1 MKRLLLHFLV
11 GAAGL
16 SGLSLIFEKSLC
28 AAEEENS
35 WRAPLWIHTLEL
47 PRELGEK
54 PIFESS
60 TFVLSGDQND
70 ENLSLLVERRNNLVY
85 ITRLVERPNP
95 GLVLN
100 RWKENFL
107 KNHKIRKNLQFG
119 DLGVDIIS
127 RFEDHPLLASLE
139 LYRKKFQIFWDN
151 PDRLEIFSSELMFPR
166 QVITESI
173 QEGLPIVNK
182 HSTIKMEAPN
192 WELFIG
198 LLFISHSVETKS
210 ENPIT
215 QYFEVPDH
223 QLVALV
229 GILDRENPDYHLL
242 AELSLDQNRFRL
254 RPLHDEKLSKDLK
267 QIFLLKDFEHG
278 LNKLS
283 LDKVSK
289 LFKLK
294 QIKANSS
301 LTNLKTPIDSR
312 IHFYSMRKKDPAL
325 FREFFGSLEQLWASK
340 HKSVIK
346 EVGFSPS
353 ELLSVIQDSHIG
365 SIRLD
370 AKSRNCQSFM
380 REIPTSAI
388 DSGGLPEIND

>member
-1 MKRLLLHFLV
+1 M

-60 TFVLSGDQND
+60 TFVLSGEQNE
-70 ENLSLLVERRNNLVY
+70 ENLSLLIERRDHLVY

-127 RFEDHPLLASLE
+127 RFEDHPLLSSLE

-151 PDRLEIFSSELMFPR
+151 PDRLEIFSSELVFPR

-182 HSTIKMEAPN
+182 HSVVKMDAPN

-198 LLFISHSVETKS
+198 LLFISHAVDVES
-210 ENPIT
+210 ETPIT

-229 GILDRENPDYHLL
+229 GILDRKNPSYQFI

-254 RPLHDEKLSKDLK
+254 QPLNDEKLSKDLT

-278 LNKLS
+278 LNKLNLS
-283 LDKVSK
+283 KVSK
-289 LFKLK
+289 LFRLEQIKTNNSLTKLK
-294 QIKANSS
+294 TA
-301 LTNLKTPIDSR
+301 IDSR
-312 IHFYSMRKKDPAL
+312 IHFYSIRKKEPTL
-325 FREFFGSLEQLWASK
+325 VREFLGGLEELWASK
-340 HKSVIK
+340 HKAVSK
-346 EVGFSPS
+346 EFSLSPS
-353 ELLSVIQDSHIG
+353 ELLSLIQDFHIG
-365 SIRLD
+365 SLRLD
-370 AKSRNCQSFM
+370 ANSKSCRSFM
-380 REIPTSAI
+380 GEISALSG
-388 DSGGLPEIND
+388 DSNSIRNKK

>member
-60 TFVLSGDQND
+60 TFVLSGEQNE
-70 ENLSLLVERRNNLVY
+70 ENLSLLIERRNNLVY

-107 KNHKIRKNLQFG
+107 KNHKIRKDLQFG

-127 RFEDHPLLASLE
+127 RFEDHPLLPSLE

-151 PDRLEIFSSELMFPR
+151 PDRLEIFSSELVLPR

-182 HSTIKMEAPN
+182 HSVVKMDAPN

-198 LLFISHSVETKS
+198 LLFISHAIDVES
-210 ENPIT
+210 ETPIT

-229 GILDRENPDYHLL
+229 GILDRKNPSYQLI

-254 RPLHDEKLSKDLK
+254 QPLNDEKLSKDLA

-278 LNKLS
+278 LNKLNLS
-283 LDKVSK
+283 KVSK
-289 LFKLK
+289 LFKLE
-294 QIKANSS
+294 QIKTNNS
-301 LTNLKTPIDSR
+301 LTKLKTPIDSR
-312 IHFYSMRKKDPAL
+312 IHFYSMRKKEPAL
-325 FREFFGSLEQLWASK
+325 VREFLGSLEQLWASK
-340 HKSVIK
+340 HKAVSK

-353 ELLSVIQDSHIG
+353 ELLSLIQDFHIG
-365 SIRLD
+365 SVRLD
-370 AKSRNCQSFM
+370 ENSKSCRSFM
-380 REIPTSAI
+380 GEISALSG
-388 DSGGLPEIND
+388 DSNSIRNKK